1 MSNMPRKTINPGTDR
16 RGAAKGSQNGQVPFV
31 PTEKQREFV
40 ELQSAYGTPQE
51 KIASNAI
58 FRTAKFP
65 DGISMIT
72 LTRHFRKEID
82 EGIEAANATLGGVL
96 FLEAKK
102 GNVRA
107 LEQWF
112 DRRGG
117 AKWKRKVAQEHSGPD
132 GGPIRYSDLTD
143 EEIDAKL
150 QALTTGSD
158 VDSISEPGPQSED

>member
-1 MSNMPRKTINPGTDR
+1 MPRKTINPGTDR
-16 RGAAKGSQNGQVPFV
+16 RGAVKGAQNGQVPFV
-31 PTEKQREFV
+31 PTQKQREFV

-51 KIASNAI
+51 KMAAHKI
-58 FRTAKFP
+58 FHSREFP

-82 EGIEAANATLGGVL
+82 SGIEVANAQLGGVL
-96 FLEAKK
+96 FLEAQK

-117 AKWKRKVAQEHSGPD
+117 AAWKRKVAQEHSGPD

-143 EEIDAKL
+143 EELNAKL
-150 QALTTGSD
+150 KAMTEGSN
-158 VDSISEPGPQSED
+158 VDGTDDSEPPTEG